1 MSEDLAIPD
10 STQRRDRTAPDQGPL
25 DRLEARIGDL
35 PTALARAAVYI
46 VENPEKVV
54 RYSLKELS
62 KFTKTG
68 EASIVRLCHIAGF
81 EGFSEFKLA
90 LAGQLAIRRTAGV
103 QAAGDEQHPVIAMGH
118 ELARSIDHTVDGID
132 LSEIERVGRR
142 LGKTVRID
150 VFGSGV
156 SGIIA
161 ELFAYRL
168 LRAGLNAHAIRDI
181 TLANEVANGLD
192 ARAAAIAISESGV
205 TANTV
210 EFLRSARSAGAY
222 TVAVTCHSRS
232 DLARTADAVLLMAR
246 LNIPAYGGYI
256 NAVPRAVYVAE
267 ALSAFAS
274 PSR

>member
-1 MSEDLAIPD
+1 MSEESAIPD
-10 STQRRDRTAPDQGPL
+10 STYRRTTSDQDPL
-25 DRLEARIGDL
+25 DHLEARIGEL

-90 LAGQLAIRRTAGV
+90 LAGQLAIRRTAGTRM
-103 QAAGDEQHPVIAMGH
+103 AADDQHPVITMGY
-118 ELARSIDHTVDGID
+118 ELGRSIEHTVDGID
-132 LSEIERVGRR
+132 LAEIERVGQQ
-142 LGKTVRID
+142 LSKTVRID

-181 TLANEVANGLD
+181 TLANEVANGLNV
-192 ARAAAIAISESGV
+192 RAAALAISESGV

-222 TVAVTCHSRS
+222 TVAVTCYPRS
-232 DLARTADAVLLMAR
+232 DLARIADAVLPMAR
-246 LNIPAYGGYI
+246 LNIPSYGGYI
-256 NAVPRAVYVAE
+256 NAVPRAVYIAE
-267 ALSAFAS
+267 ALSAFVS